1 MFVRG
6 LVTYPRFN
14 EVMMMGPAKILVLCR
29 NGRSVLFFFFF
40 LEGKEIPNR

>member
-14 EVMMMGPAKILVLCR
+14 EVMKMGPVKILVLCR
-29 NGRSVLFFFFF
+29 NGQSVLFF